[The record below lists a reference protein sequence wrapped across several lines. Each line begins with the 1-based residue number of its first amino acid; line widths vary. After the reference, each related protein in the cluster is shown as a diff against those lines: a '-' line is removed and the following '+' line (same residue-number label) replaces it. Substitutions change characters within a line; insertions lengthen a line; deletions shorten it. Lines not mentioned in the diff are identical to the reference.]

1 MLKLSGPK
9 LNGRGQFVLT
19 LAVMAA
25 VALIVSLAAS
35 LSVSRADKL
44 SQVGVVDTVRL
55 INEFPA
61 MKEVQATLEKET
73 ARLQKEYDEKSKNLS
88 QDEKVK
94 LFQQY
99 QAGLDAQKEALLSK
113 ARQKVLA
120 TIEAVA
126 RQEGLA
132 VVMDQQAVLY
142 GGKDITDLVLQRAQA
157 EEKKAEG
164 KK

>member
-1 MLKLSGPK
+1 MLKLSERK
-9 LNGRGQFVLT
+9 QFI
-19 LAVMAA
+19 LALAAAAA
-25 VALIVSLAAS
+25 VALVVSLAAS
-35 LSVSRADKL
+35 LSISRADKL

-55 INEFPA
+55 LNEFPA
-61 MKEVQATLEKET
+61 MKEVQASLEKET

-88 QDEKVK
+88 QEEKVK

-99 QAGLDAQKEALLSK
+99 QAGLDAQKEALFRQ

-120 TIEAVA
+120 AIETVA

-142 GGKDITDLVLQRAQA
+142 GGKDITELVLQRAQA
-157 EEKKAEG
+157 EGKKAES

>member
-1 MLKLSGPK
+1 MLKL
-9 LNGRGQFVLT
+9 NERRQFI
-19 LAVMAA
+19 LALAAVSA
-25 VALIVSLAAS
+25 VALVVSLAAS
-35 LSVSRADKL
+35 LSVTRADKL
-44 SQVGVVDTVRL
+44 SQVGVVDTMRL
-55 INEFPA
+55 LNEFPA
-61 MKEVQATLEKET
+61 MKEVQASLEQET

-88 QDEKVK
+88 QEEKVK

-99 QAGLDAQKEALLSK
+99 QAGLDAQKEALLRQ
-113 ARQKVLA
+113 ARQKILA

-142 GGKDITDLVLQRAQA
+142 GGKDITELVLQRAQA
-157 EEKKAEG
+157 EGKKAEE